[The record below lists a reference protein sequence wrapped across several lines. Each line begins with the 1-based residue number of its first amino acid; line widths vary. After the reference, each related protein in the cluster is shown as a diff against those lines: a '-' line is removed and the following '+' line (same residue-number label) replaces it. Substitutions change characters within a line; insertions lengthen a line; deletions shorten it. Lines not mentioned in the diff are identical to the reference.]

1 MEQKPREEAEKMIK
15 GSDLRGLFEKATE
28 FHGHYCHKV
37 AYGVKASLVAMKE
50 LGIESM
56 GEEHGRIVALV
67 DSPGPFCNG
76 IQSVLGLTLAHSDF
90 VVRDMGKLA
99 LTLLKHDGSAVR
111 VSLRP
116 EFLDGF
122 ARRNPELAPLIGG
135 RYGTIPVPEEK
146 ATPLTIIELM
156 QYIMEKMGIKEK
168 EEMAKMMEQMM
179 GTVKAAVLRELESPD
194 DDMFKVE
201 KKTLDFSEY
210 APVCQ
215 CTHPIIVCEVCKEVV
230 FEPYVRVKRGKNLCI
245 ECAGEGYDML
255 VKGKVVRGK

>member
-122 ARRNPELAPLIGG
+122 SKRNPELQPLLGG
-135 RYGTIPVPEEK
+135 EIWHNTCP
-146 ATPLTIIELM
+146 
-156 QYIMEKMGIKEK
+156 
-168 EEMAKMMEQMM
+168 
-179 GTVKAAVLRELESPD
+179 
-194 DDMFKVE
+194 
-201 KKTLDFSEY
+201 
-210 APVCQ
+210 
-215 CTHPIIVCEVCKEVV
+215 
-230 FEPYVRVKRGKNLCI
+230 RGKGN
-245 ECAGEGYDML
+245 ASDHNRVDAVYHGKDGN
-255 VKGKVVRGK
+255 KGKGRNGKDDGTDDGDGQGSGLKRA

>member
-1 MEQKPREEAEKMIK
+1 
-15 GSDLRGLFEKATE
+15 
-28 FHGHYCHKV
+28 
-37 AYGVKASLVAMKE
+37 
-50 LGIESM
+50 
-56 GEEHGRIVALV
+56 
-67 DSPGPFCNG
+67 
-76 IQSVLGLTLAHSDF
+76 
-90 VVRDMGKLA
+90 
-99 LTLLKHDGSAVR
+99 
-111 VSLRP
+111 
-116 EFLDGF
+116 
-122 ARRNPELAPLIGG
+122 
-135 RYGTIPVPEEK
+135 
-146 ATPLTIIELM
+146 M

-255 VKGKVVRGK
+255 VKGKVARV